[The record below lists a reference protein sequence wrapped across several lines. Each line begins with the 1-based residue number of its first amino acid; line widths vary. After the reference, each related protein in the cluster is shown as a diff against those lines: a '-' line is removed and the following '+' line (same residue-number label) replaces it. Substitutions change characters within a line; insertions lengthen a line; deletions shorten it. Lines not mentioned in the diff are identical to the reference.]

1 MLLLQRLIN
10 FTAKRAF
17 MVLDCFWNSNLFQTI
32 VLIVTAFITL
42 GLYWDRK
49 RKEVRNAAVI
59 LSLQIDEIEKNIE
72 YVLSE
77 GIINGAILETSMH
90 YSSLIF
96 EENHWDKYSHLIV
109 GHISSEAFEKI
120 DEFYKAAY
128 QIREQQVFIKQKIQQ
143 SIDSKVWHY
152 YAASYTQV
160 ANNDVDLQIKIQ
172 AIHDRF
178 NIISV
183 PPFIHKEFAIGLE
196 KALKRYSKLTD
207 GNAYAEIKKLAK

>member
-1 MLLLQRLIN
+1 
-10 FTAKRAF
+10 
-17 MVLDCFWNSNLFQTI
+17 MVLYCFWNSNLFQTI
-32 VLIVTAFITL
+32 VLILTAFITL

>member
-1 MLLLQRLIN
+1 
-10 FTAKRAF
+10 

-32 VLIVTAFITL
+32 VLILTAFITL

-143 SIDSKVWHY
+143 SIDSKVLHY

-207 GNAYAEIKKLAK
+207 GNAYAELMKLAK

>member
-1 MLLLQRLIN
+1 
-10 FTAKRAF
+10 

-32 VLIVTAFITL
+32 VLILTAFITL

-96 EENHWDKYSHLIV
+96 EENHWDKYSHLKV

-207 GNAYAEIKKLAK
+207 GNAYAELMKLAK

>member
-1 MLLLQRLIN
+1 
-10 FTAKRAF
+10 

-32 VLIVTAFITL
+32 VLILTAFITL

-196 KALKRYSKLTD
+196 KALKRYSRLTD

>member
-1 MLLLQRLIN
+1 
-10 FTAKRAF
+10 

-32 VLIVTAFITL
+32 VLILTAFITL

-49 RKEVRNAAVI
+49 RKEVRNAAII

-207 GNAYAEIKKLAK
+207 GNAYAELMKLAK

>member
-1 MLLLQRLIN
+1 
-10 FTAKRAF
+10 

-32 VLIVTAFITL
+32 VLILTAFITL

-72 YVLSE
+72 YILSE
-77 GIINGAILETSMH
+77 GIVNGTILETSMH

-207 GNAYAEIKKLAK
+207 GNAYAELMKLAK

>member
-1 MLLLQRLIN
+1 
-10 FTAKRAF
+10 
-17 MVLDCFWNSNLFQTI
+17 MVLDCFWNSNLFQTV
-32 VLIVTAFITL
+32 VLILTAFITL

-207 GNAYAEIKKLAK
+207 GNAYAELMKLAK

>member
-1 MLLLQRLIN
+1 
-10 FTAKRAF
+10 

-32 VLIVTAFITL
+32 VLILTAFITL

-120 DEFYKAAY
+120 DEFYKAAN

>member
-1 MLLLQRLIN
+1 
-10 FTAKRAF
+10 

-32 VLIVTAFITL
+32 VLILTAFITL

-178 NIISV
+178 NIINV

>member
-1 MLLLQRLIN
+1 
-10 FTAKRAF
+10 
-17 MVLDCFWNSNLFQTI
+17 MVLDCFWDSNLFQTI
-32 VLIVTAFITL
+32 VLILTACITL
-42 GLYWDRK
+42 GLYWDKK

-59 LSLQIDEIEKNIE
+59 LSLQIEEVEKNIE
-72 YVLSE
+72 YILSE
-77 GIINGAILETSMH
+77 GIVNGTILETSMH

-109 GHISSEAFEKI
+109 GHIASESFEKI
-120 DEFYKAAY
+120 DEFYKAAN

-160 ANNDVDLQIKIQ
+160 ANNDVDPQVKVQ
-172 AIHDRF
+172 SIHDRF
-178 NIISV
+178 NLISV

-196 KALKRYSKLTD
+196 KTLKRYNKLSD
-207 GNAYAEIKKLAK
+207 GNAYAELRKLAK

>member
-1 MLLLQRLIN
+1 
-10 FTAKRAF
+10 

-32 VLIVTAFITL
+32 VLILTAFITL

-183 PPFIHKEFAIGLE
+183 PPFIHKEFAIGLD

-207 GNAYAEIKKLAK
+207 GNAYAELMKLAK

>member
-1 MLLLQRLIN
+1 
-10 FTAKRAF
+10 

-32 VLIVTAFITL
+32 VLILTAFITL

-77 GIINGAILETSMH
+77 GIINGAIIETSMH

-109 GHISSEAFEKI
+109 DHISSEAFEKI

>member
-1 MLLLQRLIN
+1 
-10 FTAKRAF
+10 

-32 VLIVTAFITL
+32 VLILTAFITL

-49 RKEVRNAAVI
+49 RKEVRNAADI

-77 GIINGAILETSMH
+77 GIINGAILKTSMH

-120 DEFYKAAY
+120 DEFYKAVY
-128 QIREQQVFIKQKIQQ
+128 HIREQQVFIKQKIQQ

-207 GNAYAEIKKLAK
+207 GNAYAELMKLAK

>member
-1 MLLLQRLIN
+1 
-10 FTAKRAF
+10 

-32 VLIVTAFITL
+32 VLILTAFITL

-120 DEFYKAAY
+120 GEFYKAAY

-143 SIDSKVWHY
+143 SIDSKVWHH

>member
-1 MLLLQRLIN
+1 
-10 FTAKRAF
+10 

-32 VLIVTAFITL
+32 VLILTAFITL

>member
-1 MLLLQRLIN
+1 
-10 FTAKRAF
+10 

-32 VLIVTAFITL
+32 VLILTAFITL

-160 ANNDVDLQIKIQ
+160 ANNDVDPQVKVQ
-172 AIHDRF
+172 SIHERF
-178 NIISV
+178 NLIGV
-183 PPFIHKEFAIGLE
+183 PSFIHKEFAIGLE

-207 GNAYAEIKKLAK
+207 GNAYADLKKLAK

>member
-1 MLLLQRLIN
+1 
-10 FTAKRAF
+10 

-32 VLIVTAFITL
+32 VLILTAFITL

-143 SIDSKVWHY
+143 SIDSKVLHY

>member
-1 MLLLQRLIN
+1 MIL
-10 FTAKRAF
+10 
-17 MVLDCFWNSNLFQTI
+17 
-32 VLIVTAFITL
+32 TAFITL

>member
-1 MLLLQRLIN
+1 
-10 FTAKRAF
+10 

-32 VLIVTAFITL
+32 VLILTAFITL

-172 AIHDRF
+172 AIHARF

>member
-1 MLLLQRLIN
+1 
-10 FTAKRAF
+10 

-32 VLIVTAFITL
+32 VLILTAFITL

-152 YAASYTQV
+152 YAASYTQA

>member
-1 MLLLQRLIN
+1 
-10 FTAKRAF
+10 
-17 MVLDCFWNSNLFQTI
+17 MVLDCFWNSNFFQTI
-32 VLIVTAFITL
+32 VLILTAFITL

-128 QIREQQVFIKQKIQQ
+128 QIRDQQVFIKQKIQQ

-207 GNAYAEIKKLAK
+207 GNAYAELMKLAK